1 MALIVEDG
9 TGKPDA
15 NSFVTLTEARQYAT
29 SRGVTLPVDDAAAE
43 ALIINAAD
51 FLFTYEVQLKG
62 VRTTDEQALIYP
74 RKGVEI
80 NGAEL
85 AQDAIPPTLKKA
97 QLQLVIEGSSG
108 SLTVSRRGADFIKRK
123 KTGPLE
129 KEWSEAVYLQY
140 GNTVSFPLVDTYM
153 QPLLQ
158 QGAGALLRTR
168 RI

>member
-9 TGKPDA
+9 TGKEDA
-15 NSFVTLTEARQYAT
+15 NTFVTLDEARSYAT
-29 SRGVTLPVDDAAAE
+29 GRGITLPVEDTAVE

-51 FLFTYEVQLKG
+51 FLFMYEVRLKG
-62 VRTTDEQALIYP
+62 VRANDEQALIYP

-85 AQDAIPPTLKKA
+85 AQDAIPATLKKA
-97 QLQLVIEGSSG
+97 QLQLVIEGNSG
-108 SLTVSRRGADFIKRK
+108 SLTISRRGADFIKRK

-140 GNTVSFPLVDTYM
+140 GNSVSYPLVDTYM
-153 QPLLQ
+153 QPLLRDD
-158 QGAGALLRTR
+158 AGAVLRTR